1 MSGRTIPT
9 KLSDNE
15 RVELLQELEG
25 WTLESDRDAI
35 RKVFTFKTFNQA
47 WGFMNRVALVAEK
60 MGHHPEWFNVY
71 NKVDVVLTTHDCDG
85 LSALDVVLAKKMN
98 LFASKV

>member
-35 RKVFTFKTFNQA
+35 RKIFTFKTFNQA

-71 NKVDVVLTTHDCDG
+71 NKVDVVLATHDCDG
-85 LSALDVVLAKKMN
+85 LSALDVELARKMN

>member
-1 MSGRTIPT
+1 MSGRKIPT

-15 RVELLQELEG
+15 RADLLPELEG

-71 NKVDVVLTTHDCDG
+71 NKVDIVLTTHDCDG
-85 LSALDVVLAKKMN
+85 LSVLDAELARKMN